1 MRILNE
7 ILKKTEERAREVRTG
22 KVLAY
27 REGRALIESEGYQI
41 WARCGSPVA
50 VGARVTYA
58 RTKEGYEVLS
68 TTTTL
73 SKMTKTVRV

>member
-22 KVLAY
+22 KVLQY
-27 REGRALIESEGYQI
+27 REGRALIESEGVQV
-41 WARCGSPVA
+41 WAKCGEPLNA
-50 VGARVTYA
+50 GTRITYA

-68 TTTTL
+68 TTTPLAKT
-73 SKMTKTVRV
+73 TKVVRV